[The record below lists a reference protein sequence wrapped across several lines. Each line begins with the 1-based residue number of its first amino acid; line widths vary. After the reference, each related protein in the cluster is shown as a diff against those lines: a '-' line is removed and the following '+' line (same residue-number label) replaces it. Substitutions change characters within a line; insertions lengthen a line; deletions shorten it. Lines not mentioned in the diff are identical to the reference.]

1 MTRDQTYFLS
11 TPIYYVN
18 DVPHPGHAYTTVAA
32 DALSRARRLQGQDVF
47 FLTGTDEHGQ
57 NIERIARE
65 KGVPPQEYCDS
76 IAARFQELWER
87 LGIRYDR
94 FIRTTD
100 DIHKRGVLEL
110 WRRLREGRAPD
121 GQSTV
126 YQGLYAGWYCPRC
139 EAFKDE
145 DELKEPGHLCPD
157 HERPCEWTEEQNY
170 FFRLS
175 AFSGWL
181 QQEIETSRILIEPA
195 GRRNEVLAVIRD
207 GLKDFSISRARVKW
221 GIPVPEEPSHVFYVW
236 MDALA
241 NYITALGFADQGPEY
256 KRYWEAATER
266 LHFVGKEI
274 IRFHCLYW
282 PAMLHAAGVP
292 VPTRVFAHG
301 WLTKGNK
308 KLSKTTGN
316 IIDPDALIDRFG
328 ADAFRYFFLREGS
341 FGQDWDYTDEA
352 FVARFNSDLAN
363 DFGNLVSRA
372 LTMAARYGEA
382 RVPPRPPAA
391 EGSGWE
397 IDLQRDANQVA
408 EPVFARYVAL
418 DYGGALAAIWAGV
431 AALNQR
437 IVEVSPW
444 TLARDPARRAE
455 LDAFLYR
462 LLEAIRLVAVLASPV
477 IPTAAQRVLAMLGV
491 PAWEPQPHDLAWGR
505 LAPGQALGRIEPL
518 FPRIETPSSE
528 ARALKE
534 KSVSDTPKPDPSAPA
549 SAPAETPSAAPP
561 AVPDLIE
568 IADFAKV
575 ELKVALVTAAE
586 RIKGS
591 KKLLKLQVDLGSE
604 SRQIV
609 SGIAD
614 AYEPE
619 ALLGRRVVLVTNLK
633 PAKLMGVESFG
644 MVLAASID
652 GKAVLCGV
660 EGDVPPGTKVK

>member
-1 MTRDQTYFLS
+1 MTKKQTYFLS

-32 DALSRARRLQGQDVF
+32 DTLARARRLQGQDAF

-65 KGVPPQEYCDS
+65 KGVPEQEYCDA
-76 IAARFQELWER
+76 IAARFQQLWER

-94 FIRTTD
+94 FIRTTSEV
-100 DIHKRGVLEL
+100 HRRGVLAL
-110 WRRLREGRAPD
+110 WERFREARAP
-121 GQSTV
+121 GGESAV
-126 YQGLYAGWYCPRC
+126 YRGTYAGWYCPRC

-181 QQEIETSRILIEPA
+181 QDEIESNRILIEPA

-221 GIPVPEEPSHVFYVW
+221 GITVPEDPSHVFYVW

-241 NYITALGFADQGPEY
+241 NYVTALGLADEGPDY
-256 KRYWEAATER
+256 QRYWAGAIER

-282 PAMLHAAGVP
+282 PAMLHAARLP

-301 WLTKGNK
+301 WLTKGGK

-316 IIDPDALIDRFG
+316 IIDPDMLIDRFG
-328 ADAFRYFFLREGS
+328 SDAFRYFFLREGS

-352 FVARFNSDLAN
+352 FVNRFNSDLAN

-372 LTMAARYGEA
+372 LTMAEKYCEGT
-382 RVPPRPPAA
+382 VPPRPRLP
-391 EGSGWE
+391 EGSNDGSGWE
-397 IDLQRDANQVA
+397 VGLQGDAARFSGN
-408 EPVFARYVAL
+408 VFERYTAC
-418 DYGGALAAIWAGV
+418 DFGGALAAIWTGV

-444 TLARDPARRAE
+444 TLARDPARRPE
-455 LDAFLYR
+455 LETFLYR
-462 LLEAIRLVAVLASPV
+462 LLEGIRLIAVLASPV
-477 IPTAAQRVLAMLGV
+477 IPTAAQRVFLMLGLGEGEPG
-491 PAWEPQPHDLAWGR
+491 PADLGWGR
-505 LAPGQALGRIEPL
+505 LQPGQALGTVLPL
-518 FPRIETPSSE
+518 FPRID
-528 ARALKE
+528 KE
-534 KSVSDTPKPDPSAPA
+534 KPVSDSQAPA
-549 SAPAETPSAAPP
+549 PPAAGPAGPPLETTQAAPP
-561 AVPDLIE
+561 PVPGVIDISE
-568 IADFAKV
+568 FAKV
-575 ELKVALVTAAE
+575 ELKIAQVTAAE

-591 KKLLKLQVDLGSE
+591 KKLLKLQVDLGDE

-619 ALLGRRVVLVTNLK
+619 ALVGRKVVLVTNLK
-633 PAKLMGVESFG
+633 PAKLMGVESNG
-644 MVLAASID
+644 MVLAASRD
-652 GKAVLCGV
+652 GKAVLCTV
-660 EGDVPPGTKVK
+660 DADVPAGTKVK